1 MRRRISKRK
10 SREQISE
17 RVSDVTLDQCANNS
31 RKLNVVKSRVGFT
44 NITKSLNGV
53 EDEDIAEPKDENIEV
68 SQKVG
73 IINKSKECSTGKRYP
88 TDIWYLIAKH
98 IPPEC
103 LCTFSLICKDSYKV
117 CLSAHF
123 WKDLLKQFS
132 CRDSSLP
139 IDLFTDN
146 DQKRGLRT
154 RVIRILFYLN
164 PALMQK
170 IKTPVAPQYEPY
182 TLQGMQLLFNW
193 HEKAGSV
200 WNYYFKLLSRT
211 PDTDRHKNEL
221 FENPESDYRVLKVT
235 SPAFICIS
243 YPQSCYL
250 LSVHLGLTSDLRNQ
264 KLTLGLSDYTT
275 THCAAKMKQNLG
287 RGTMLQNRIILE
299 PITKCVVADWWHP
312 EYPYP
317 KLNHFSNGLISC
329 SAEEW

>member
-1 MRRRISKRK
+1 
-10 SREQISE
+10 
-17 RVSDVTLDQCANNS
+17 
-31 RKLNVVKSRVGFT
+31 
-44 NITKSLNGV
+44 
-53 EDEDIAEPKDENIEV
+53 
-68 SQKVG
+68 
-73 IINKSKECSTGKRYP
+73 
-88 TDIWYLIAKH
+88 
-98 IPPEC
+98 
-103 LCTFSLICKDSYKV
+103 
-117 CLSAHF
+117 
-123 WKDLLKQFS
+123 
-132 CRDSSLP
+132 
-139 IDLFTDN
+139 
-146 DQKRGLRT
+146 
-154 RVIRILFYLN
+154 
-164 PALMQK
+164 MQK

-193 HEKAGSV
+193 HEVLEIIIHNNKWPLLPNIFNTQKAGSV